1 MPKSIYKLTG
11 FFLGLIFSCF
21 VAAAGQATLNPN
33 HPDRYVVVKGDTLWD
48 IAGRFLNEPWRWPD
62 VWQVN
67 PQIQNPHLIY
77 PGDTLVLSFIDGKP
91 QITLA
96 ERASSATPASKQA
109 EDLKG
114 TVVKLSPKVR
124 TSEIPKAIPA
134 IPIDAIQQFLTQPY
148 VADMHQLKNSPYIV
162 DFADEH
168 IAGGAGFRAYVRA
181 IRNDQHRKYDVVREG
196 KPYRDAITGEV
207 LGYEAQYIASSVL
220 QRTGDPATV
229 LIESSEME
237 ALKGDRLL
245 PAVEEKPLTTFFPK
259 PPTKKV
265 HGSII
270 AVLNG
275 VSQIGQYNVVVVD
288 RGLTDGLEVGTVL
301 AIDQK
306 GDEVRDTV
314 TENSADTVKLPDER
328 AGTLMIFRTFPRV
341 SFGLVM
347 DADKALHVND
357 RVRNP

>member
-1 MPKSIYKLTG
+1 MPKSINKLTG
-11 FFLGLIFSCF
+11 FFLGLIFSCS
-21 VAAAGQATLNPN
+21 VATAGQVALSPD

-48 IAGRFLNEPWRWPD
+48 IAGRFLSEPWRWPD

-77 PGDTLVLSFIDGKP
+77 PGDTLVLSFVDGKP
-91 QITLA
+91 QITIA
-96 ERASSATPASKQA
+96 ERNAPTGPEQT

-114 TVVKLSPKVR
+114 SVVKLSPKVR

-134 IPIDAIQQFLTQPY
+134 IPIDAIQQFLTRPY
-148 VADMHQLKNSPYIV
+148 VADKKQLDDAPYVV

-168 IAGGAGFRAYVRA
+168 VAGGPGLRAYVRA
-181 IRNDQHRKYDVVREG
+181 ITDGSHRKFDMVRPG
-196 KPYRDAITGEV
+196 KPYKDAITGEV
-207 LGYEAQYIASSVL
+207 LGYEAQFIATSIL

-229 LIESSEME
+229 LIETAELE
-237 ALKGDRLL
+237 VIKGDRLI
-245 PAVEEKPLTTFFPK
+245 PAAEDRPLATFYPK
-259 PPTKKV
+259 PPRNKV

-275 VSQIGQYNVVVVD
+275 VSQIGQYNVVVID
-288 RGLTDGLEVGTVL
+288 RGQADGLEVGTVL

-306 GDEVRDTV
+306 GEVVRDTV
-314 TENSADTVKLPDER
+314 TENSADTIKLPDER
-328 AGTLMIFRTFPRV
+328 AGTLMVFRTFTRV
-341 SFGLVM
+341 SFALVM
-347 DADKALHVND
+347 DATKALHVND